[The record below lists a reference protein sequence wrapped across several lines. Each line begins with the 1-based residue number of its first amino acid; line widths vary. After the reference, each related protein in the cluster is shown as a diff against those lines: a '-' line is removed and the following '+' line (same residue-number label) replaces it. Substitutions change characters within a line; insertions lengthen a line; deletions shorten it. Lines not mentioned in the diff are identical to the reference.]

1 MSPPPSAPSDH
12 PGRHTDKLRPN
23 TARAGVVERTTLI
36 ERVRSA
42 TDARVVAVVAPAGY
56 GKSTFLAQ
64 WMERDPGSGAWLT
77 IDRYDGDP
85 APPRGSLAIRPAGPE
100 PEGEQDQERCQAPY
114 SCHRGKFARLHSCGS

>member
-1 MSPPPSAPSDH
+1 
-12 PGRHTDKLRPN
+12 
-23 TARAGVVERTTLI
+23 VERTTLI

-64 WMERDPGSGAWLT
+64 WMERDPRSGAWLT

-85 APPRGSLAIRPAGPE
+85 AVLLTDVGLALQQAGLLAADVLSDVRFTSKNALSHGVWELTSRLEDAPSGILFLDQADSLG
-100 PEGEQDQERCQAPY
+100 
-114 SCHRGKFARLHSCGS
+114 